1 MPYADVMLLEGA
13 TEGILEVS
21 LLHRHTTW
29 PLTCKGS
36 KLLKASCPLYKGF
49 LENFGI
55 KENLP
60 NKSFEREEKSQVADT
75 PESRGESSVCSV
87 CQFLCFLPFLLS
99 AALNR
104 HYPSSSL
111 CSVTSLYSVPCPLSY
126 QSYSTLLFPASA
138 RCLYPHGVFSWLKL
152 PNEGL
157 V

>member
-1 MPYADVMLLEGA
+1 MPCAGVMLLEGA

-21 LLHRHTTW
+21 LLHRRTTW

-49 LENFGI
+49 LENFGV

-87 CQFLCFLPFLLS
+87 CQFLCFLPFLLLHLTDIILHQVC
-99 AALNR
+99 ALSHHCTQFHVPSPISHTA
-104 HYPSSSL
+104 HYCFQLQQDVCIPMVSS
-111 CSVTSLYSVPCPLSY
+111 
-126 QSYSTLLFPASA
+126 
-138 RCLYPHGVFSWLKL
+138 HG
-152 PNEGL
+152 
-157 V
+157 